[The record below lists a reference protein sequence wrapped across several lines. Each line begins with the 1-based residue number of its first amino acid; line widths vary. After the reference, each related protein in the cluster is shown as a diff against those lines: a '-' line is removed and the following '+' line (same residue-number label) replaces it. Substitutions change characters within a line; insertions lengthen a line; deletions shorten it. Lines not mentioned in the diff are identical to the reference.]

1 MTVKILTYSI
11 SYNILEVSDPAISV
25 LAEGFFFFFLS
36 LSLSFI
42 PVKRYDNAD
51 VQKLALYLKKTKANQ
66 GFLPHRFFIYK
77 ILFCACARTY
87 IYI

>member
-51 VQKLALYLKKTKANQ
+51 VQKISAISQENKGKS
-66 GFLPHRFFIYK
+66 GVSPPFL
-77 ILFCACARTY
+77 
-87 IYI
+87 